1 MIDGAVLG
9 RAVDHRRQRVD
20 GRLDRGR
27 VGRDLEGA
35 VGGGFDRD
43 PRCRDRTIDRHGALG
58 ADVEAGRVEHAVQ
71 RRGARVGGG
80 GRGHRGDLDGGRIDL
95 DARLPVGQCGLQ
107 SEPHRLDVDA
117 GARHVGGHGV
127 GRSRRVERD
136 RGVDG
141 LDEQVGCGLAEGL
154 GRGRR
159 VDPHGGARGVG
170 EPRRDVPH
178 RALAERAI
186 DQGLRVERGAEF
198 RPCDLGLAV
207 CAHEHDRGL
216 GELPL
221 HGIRRGAGRESA
233 DRDTG
238 DGGAGG
244 DEDE

>member
-1 MIDGAVLG
+1 MLFSDAALVSAAAVEVTAG
-9 RAVDHRRQRVD
+9 TSTGVASTSTRVSPSASAACRAS
-20 GRLDRGR
+20 
-27 VGRDLEGA
+27 
-35 VGGGFDRD
+35 
-43 PRCRDRTIDRHGALG
+43 RTASTSTPAPGN
-58 ADVEAGRVEHAVQ
+58 
-71 RRGARVGGG
+71 
-80 GRGHRGDLDGGRIDL
+80 
-95 DARLPVGQCGLQ
+95 
-107 SEPHRLDVDA
+107 
-117 GARHVGGHGV
+117 VGGHGV
-127 GRSRRVERD
+127 GRCRGVERD

-141 LDEQVGCGLAEGL
+141 LDEEVGCGLAEGF

-159 VDPHGGARGVG
+159 VDPHSGARGVG

-198 RPCDLGLAV
+198 RPGDLGLAV

-221 HGIRRGAGRESA
+221 HGIRRGAGREPA

-238 DGGAGG
+238 DGGSGS